1 MIEST
6 RGRWVRDRT
15 DTDAG
20 ARLRTRHRRG
30 RRREREDAPRAMPR
44 RRRGVEA
51 RGATPPDARGSER
64 ARRIRRRVSPPRFRA
79 PRLREAFIDRASDA
93 RGSGRETTTYR
104 LLESSRRR
112 DLGGERRG
120 VHGVE
125 RAVGCAGRAPRAR
138 SRDASSRAV
147 SHRNAS
153 QGTARVSDWR
163 RMGTGISADFRGDGE
178 SRLSQQWRRRRIA
191 YYGEN
196 YSRSAVSTAVV
207 WRSIGDVGAFTP
219 GC

>member
-1 MIEST
+1 MNDGCVTGRIRTPARVSGRVAAAAVGASERT
-6 RGRWVRDRT
+6 RRARCRDVAAASRR
-15 DTDAG
+15 A
-20 ARLRTRHRRG
+20 ARRLRTRGGQSARGGSAVVSVRRG
-30 RRREREDAPRAMPR
+30 SVPRGCEKPL
-44 RRRGVEA
+44 
-51 RGATPPDARGSER
+51 S
-64 ARRIRRRVSPPRFRA
+64 
-79 PRLREAFIDRASDA
+79 IDRVDA
-93 RGSGRETTTYR
+93 RGSGRETTTTTYR

>member
-1 MIEST
+1 MTGRIRTPARVSGRVAAAAVGASERT
-6 RGRWVRDRT
+6 RRARCRDVAAASRR
-15 DTDAG
+15 A
-20 ARLRTRHRRG
+20 ARRLRTRGGQSAHDGSAVVSVRRG
-30 RRREREDAPRAMPR
+30 SVPR
-44 RRRGVEA
+44 GCEK
-51 RGATPPDARGSER
+51 
-64 ARRIRRRVSPPRFRA
+64 
-79 PRLREAFIDRASDA
+79 EAFIDRSSDA

>member
-1 MIEST
+1 
-6 RGRWVRDRT
+6 
-15 DTDAG
+15 
-20 ARLRTRHRRG
+20 
-30 RRREREDAPRAMPR
+30 MPR

-64 ARRIRRRVSPPRFRA
+64 ARRIRRRVRPPRFRA
-79 PRLREAFIDRASDA
+79 PRLREAFIDRSSDA

-196 YSRSAVSTAVV
+196 YNYSRSAVSTAVV

>member
-1 MIEST
+1 
-6 RGRWVRDRT
+6 
-15 DTDAG
+15 
-20 ARLRTRHRRG
+20 
-30 RRREREDAPRAMPR
+30 MPR

-64 ARRIRRRVSPPRFRA
+64 ARRIRRRVRPPRFRA
-79 PRLREAFIDRASDA
+79 PRLREAFIDRSSDA

-191 YYGEN
+191 YSAKTTTTRARPSRRPSFGV
-196 YSRSAVSTAVV
+196 RSATSA
-207 WRSIGDVGAFTP
+207 RSPRDVDRGLRSRASFQKP
-219 GC
+219 NAPQAG